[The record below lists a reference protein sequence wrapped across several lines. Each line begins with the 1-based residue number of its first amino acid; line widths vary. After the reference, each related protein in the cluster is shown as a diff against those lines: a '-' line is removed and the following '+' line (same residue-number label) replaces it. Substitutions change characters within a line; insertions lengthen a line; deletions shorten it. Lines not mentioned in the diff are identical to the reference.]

1 MASFEDLFNSSVLQ
15 VFAPGSALEFPEGV
29 SGERTKDWLSCLYAE
44 PTDRKVAF
52 FDEIIN
58 FLLIIRF
65 PYAQD
70 ESEAT
75 PEPRPP
81 ISLLSFL
88 AHLQISYE
96 ASYISPFTSVPSTSS
111 GAVPEIGRPPPRT
124 TSINKDKPV
133 SLLAAAHPT
142 IFPPATPNPV
152 PSAAKSDQ
160 QYVQSQGTQ
169 LTTGVWGE
177 HHMGPTRE
185 TSEAFSLLWAEDEH
199 EWVAVYRM
207 SVLVRY
213 MATKFEDPL
222 LSLTV
227 STTLREKPLPVTPP
241 RQSIAALLE
250 EFGGSSNPLD
260 VMSPIKSAAGDAPNN
275 GEQNDDDDLLSGLEE
290 INLLEGLQADPTFAA
305 SEDAP
310 LKLPSTRL
318 GPKTRRTAFALPPLS
333 GSSSSSQQSRASLTA
348 SAAAKTKLPPPP
360 ASSTFRKSFRKT
372 MKVVSGF
379 HVRMRTVFVP
389 YFLLPRN
396 GQKKRKA
403 IGTTDEEDEDDVE
416 SREQRE
422 AGNEE
427 HTVVLSVE
435 IENIFPDIPV
445 PTVPN
450 YSFEVQ
456 RADVTVS
463 GTGAKT
469 VLVAWGDAAD
479 VFPVRIGPNEQVNLL
494 YAVSFLR
501 APEVDEM
508 AMAPGTGGQAGK
520 RTSVASAAAAAQEMR
535 RSVSINI
542 SVRPFD
548 QPSAPGNA
556 GAVDTGPV
564 SYPTR
569 TYASYWSCKLN
580 FSSATNTTGGRMGE
594 DGLEL
599 TALPTPASPFPN
611 IQARIPTIVTNSASS
626 SRPQSLPIS
635 SVAGSRK
642 FTYSALDSPAPDR
655 RAKAKSPVNY
665 QGPTAMLNP
674 ANQPQS
680 AAIPLTAD
688 PRNLNS
694 IITGTSP
701 GAGNRGSILPPSLA
715 FQSSY
720 PRSPTTYASPQD
732 SYFSFASLGQGQ
744 GASQFDV
751 TGAEEP
757 GTPRTPA
764 YPAYPGSPPPVPPT
778 PFWQAPLAQQT
789 GAGAVGP
796 TIDMRRDR
804 GGVGS
809 VLTPGL
815 TIPGFPS
822 NVEVSAE
829 VENKAEAGG
838 QPIVVSVGL
847 FPAVKEGS
855 AEGKGRSSGDIY
867 PLDQFTLDIFVFNQS
882 SWTRRFEVSHP
893 DERRRRRKGRGDGK
907 KADGGSPGIM
917 PLENRVRIG
926 PLLPSTCQSV
936 RMDFLALTPGVHPID
951 ELVLTDVQSGFSM
964 HLRSVMDVVVCEP

>member
-15 VFAPGSALEFPEGV
+15 VFAPGSALEFPDGV
-29 SGERTKDWLSCLYAE
+29 SGEKTKDWLSSLMQTYGQE
-44 PTDRKVAF
+44 
-52 FDEIIN
+52 DEIIN
-58 FLLIIRF
+58 FVLIIRF
-65 PYAQD
+65 PHSQE
-70 ESEAT
+70 ESETT
-75 PEPRPP
+75 PEVVKPP

-96 ASYISPFTSVPSTSS
+96 ASTYLPSPLS
-111 GAVPEIGRPPPRT
+111 RQLHL
-124 TSINKDKPV
+124 DKPV
-133 SLLAAAHPT
+133 ALLAAAHPN

-169 LTTGVWGE
+169 LTTGVWGD

-185 TSEAFSLLWAEDEH
+185 MSEAFALLWAADEQ

-227 STTLREKPLPVTPP
+227 STTLREKPLPITPP
-241 RQSIAALLE
+241 RRAIAALLE
-250 EFGGSSNPLD
+250 EVGGSENPLD
-260 VMSPIKSAAGDAPNN
+260 IMSPIKSAAGDTTNN
-275 GEQNDDDDLLSGLEE
+275 AEQDDDDDLLSGLEE
-290 INLLEGLQADPTFAA
+290 INLLEDPTFAN

-310 LKLPSTRL
+310 LRLPSTRL
-318 GPKTRRTAFALPPLS
+318 GPKTRRTAFALPPVP

-348 SAAAKTKLPPPP
+348 SAAAKTRLPPPP
-360 ASSTFRKSFRKT
+360 ASATFRKSFRKT

-396 GQKKRKA
+396 GQKKRKV
-403 IGTTDEEDEDDVE
+403 ISTNGTTDEDEDEDDVE
-416 SREQRE
+416 TREQRE

-435 IENIFPDIPV
+435 IENTFPDIPV
-445 PTVPN
+445 PTIPN
-450 YSFEVQ
+450 YSFEIE

-501 APEVDEM
+501 APEVDDM

-542 SVRPFD
+542 SVLLLEDVGAKMVRNRCTADTSVAVPEH
-548 QPSAPGNA
+548 PS
-556 GAVDTGPV
+556 
-564 SYPTR
+564 TR
-569 TYASYWSCKLN
+569 ADY
-580 FSSATNTTGGRMGE
+580 R
-594 DGLEL
+594 GLEL
-599 TALPTPASPFPN
+599 RAVVASTVPPS
-611 IQARIPTIVTNSASS
+611 P
-626 SRPQSLPIS
+626 
-635 SVAGSRK
+635 SVAGNRK
-642 FTYSALDSPAPDR
+642 FTYSALDSPAIDGR
-655 RAKAKSPVNY
+655 NKAKSPVNY

-674 ANQPQS
+674 ANQPKAPYPSQRS
-680 AAIPLTAD
+680 SQHQPDHQWNLARGRQPCLFHAA
-688 PRNLNS
+688 S
-694 IITGTSP
+694 V
-701 GAGNRGSILPPSLA
+701 A
-715 FQSSY
+715 FQSTY

-732 SYFSFASLGQGQ
+732 SYFSFGALGQAQGQ
-744 GASQFDV
+744 SQLTSPARKSLDAPHTSV
-751 TGAEEP
+751 P
-757 GTPRTPA
+757 SVPRLSTTSA
-764 YPAYPGSPPPVPPT
+764 T
-778 PFWQAPLAQQT
+778 DPFWQARCA
-789 GAGAVGP
+789 A
-796 TIDMRRDR
+796 DR
-804 GGVGS
+804 
-809 VLTPGL
+809 
-815 TIPGFPS
+815 

-847 FPAVKEGS
+847 LPTIKEGS
-855 AEGKGRSSGDIY
+855 SKGKEGRQAIYTRWTIYAGYLRVQSELVDEKVRGEPSGR
-867 PLDQFTLDIFVFNQS
+867 
-882 SWTRRFEVSHP
+882 E
-893 DERRRRRKGRGDGK
+893 ERRRKGKGDGK
-907 KADGGSPGIM
+907 KTDGGSPGIM